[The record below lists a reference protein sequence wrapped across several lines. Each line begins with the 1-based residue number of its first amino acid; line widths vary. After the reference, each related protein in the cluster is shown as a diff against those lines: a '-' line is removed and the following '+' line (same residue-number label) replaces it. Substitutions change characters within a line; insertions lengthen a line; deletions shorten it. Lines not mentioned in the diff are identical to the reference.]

1 MNDILHVIGNGPS
14 APLYK
19 QGSYGRKLTCNIPHM
34 PIPDAYA
41 TVMVDFKMMNAI
53 NKDGVV
59 PPQPW
64 VLGYRPK
71 VYMEKNQ
78 AFYMKNAHII
88 REFYTVLPKYVSGY
102 TDFNCGHMATHYGI
116 NKFKPDTVHLYGFD
130 SMFNFDLSSATDF
143 YLESDRGAHNNTRL
157 TNNWRNI
164 WVKMFEE
171 FSDIQIVLHMDKH
184 DNLKFNKGKNVDI
197 KVY

>member
-1 MNDILHVIGNGPS
+1 M
-14 APLYK
+14 
-19 QGSYGRKLTCNIPHM
+19 
-34 PIPDAYA
+34 
-41 TVMVDFKMMNAI
+41 
-53 NKDGVV
+53 GVFIV
-59 PPQPW
+59 
-64 VLGYRPK
+64 K
-71 VYMEKNQ
+71 
-78 AFYMKNAHII
+78 FY
-88 REFYTVLPKYVSGY
+88 
-102 TDFNCGHMATHYGI
+102 
-116 NKFKPDTVHLYGFD
+116 
-130 SMFNFDLSSATDF
+130 TDF